1 MVLSPPKRGDH
12 SANRVRQVTAV
23 ISKLKHES
31 PKPRT
36 LPDMKTAKRGK
47 NPNTA
52 KAGARSRS
60 QRTTTADVLG
70 RRPRAA
76 QSPDAV
82 PQKWHW
88 HYRVLLAL
96 QNRLLRERG
105 ELLGAAAEPLEPHS
119 LSEADSATDE
129 SDHDLAL
136 SQLSAEQD
144 ALYEVNEALRRI
156 LAGTYGVCEET
167 GAVIPAA
174 RLKAIP
180 WARFTRQVEERLEK
194 NGVVRRAHLGRSAT
208 VRKRGQVWMEPEE
221 VAEEM
226 EETPP
231 APPKDEALSYVFTPP
246 AEPPALSQHKDSQPG
261 PRTPKGKGRTK

>member
-1 MVLSPPKRGDH
+1 MKRQKT
-12 SANRVRQVTAV
+12 QVTPA
-23 ISKLKHES
+23 
-31 PKPRT
+31 
-36 LPDMKTAKRGK
+36 MKTPVRTK
-47 NPNTA
+47 NSGAA
-52 KAGARSRS
+52 KAAARFR
-60 QRTTTADVLG
+60 G
-70 RRPRAA
+70 RRAKTTDILGHAPMATVSADPVPR
-76 QSPDAV
+76 
-82 PQKWHW
+82 KWHW

-96 QNRLLRERG
+96 QSRLLRERG

-129 SDHDLAL
+129 FDHDLAL

-194 NGVVRRAHLGRSAT
+194 KGMVRRAHLDRTAT
-208 VRKRGQVWMEPEE
+208 VRKRGQIWMEPEE
-221 VAEEM
+221 VAEEV

-246 AEPPALSQHKDSQPG
+246 AAPSVLSRHKDSQPG
-261 PRTPKGKGRTK
+261 PRTPKRKGRKK